1 MKRILTRTVLPVLG
15 AVLLLIPLGA
25 PVHAQVPDELV
36 PLPTQPVVDPSL
48 LPFPL
53 PPLLEELIELIG
65 SIFEPTPESEPPPG
79 DPSPPPP
86 DPNPGST
93 EETAQDPVTGPP
105 ALTPPPATTPVAG
118 ALEPPIA
125 PTLVVSTENPAVGE
139 ARQRASLILELDGI
153 EPALV
158 VRDFVARRGPRS
170 TVDLFEILT
179 RAGVSPDK
187 IAKIVAPFPVAGRA
201 SYTDD
206 WAAPRYKP
214 EFHFHEGTDIFAER
228 GTPVIAS
235 SDGVITSMVSDT
247 HTAGNGIRLTAAD
260 GSYYY
265 YSHLDQFAL
274 GLSQGDRVGSG
285 DVIGFVGATGNAEG
299 GLPHLHFEIHPNG
312 GAAVPPVP
320 YLDRWLEEALATA
333 KALAAP
339 KSLGQR
345 VQTSVAHFVTRTN
358 SLVAGVLTK
367 PRLAGVSVGDTLAWP
382 PILAVAAFM
391 LIRWHRRSKESP
403 LRRLLQA

>member
-1 MKRILTRTVLPVLG
+1 MKATRSALPAMV
-15 AVLLLIPLGA
+15 VILLLIPLGA

-36 PLPTQPVVDPSL
+36 PLPTEPVADPSL

-53 PPLLEELIELIG
+53 PPVLQDLIELIELI
-65 SIFEPTPESEPPPG
+65 IAPEPEAEPPPG

-86 DPNPGST
+86 DRNPGPT
-93 EETAQDPVTGPP
+93 TGAEGTAQDPATGPP
-105 ALTPPPATTPVAG
+105 ALTSPPAATPAAG
-118 ALEPPIA
+118 ALA
-125 PTLVVSTENPAVGE
+125 PTLTVPAENPALAE
-139 ARQRASLILELDGI
+139 ARQRASLALELDSI

-170 TVDLFEILT
+170 TVELVEILT
-179 RAGVSPDK
+179 RAGVSADK
-187 IAKIVAPFPVAGRA
+187 IGKIVAPFPVAGLA

-206 WAAPRYKP
+206 WAAPRYEP
-214 EFHFHEGTDIFAER
+214 EFHLHEGTDIFAER

-247 HTAGNGIRLTAAD
+247 DTAGNGIRLTASD
-260 GSYYY
+260 GTYYY

-285 DVIGFVGATGNAEG
+285 EVIGFVGATGNAAG

-312 GAAVPPVP
+312 GAAVPPVS
-320 YLDRWLEEALATA
+320 YLDRWLEEALVTA

-339 KSLGQR
+339 KTLGQR
-345 VQTSVAHFVTRTN
+345 IQISLARFATRGS
-358 SLVAGVLTK
+358 SLVAGAVAE
-367 PRLAGVSVGDTLAWP
+367 PRALGVSVGDVLAWQLM
-382 PILAVAAFM
+382 LALGVLAY
-391 LIRWHRRSKESP
+391 LKRRRSKPSP
-403 LRRLLQA
+403 MRRLLET